1 MKVSLAV
8 LLLSSAL
15 AAQPASVEG
24 SVIDDTSGQ
33 PLAGAH
39 ISLLAGDFGNIKEAY
54 GAVSDRAGHFSI
66 AALPAGS
73 YIVLADRTGF
83 LQARK
88 ADDPILPTLHLKAGQ
103 QLAGFAVR
111 MAARAVIAGHV
122 VDEAGDPVPGVNVQA
137 SASPGDPPL
146 LLLRANLYTS
156 TDDRGQFR
164 LTGPPGKYYL
174 KATPASGSGDP
185 PEIRSDGSSE
195 VSYGPTYYPATAVPG
210 RAEAVEAAAGRDVSG
225 IEIRLVREQS
235 LSIGGTVTGA
245 GGAAAT
251 VWLHSTEHR
260 RAASTGPDGKFRFTR
275 LPAGTYRLFAQLPGK
290 TTLQSQTVDVK
301 LDGADENN
309 VQLVLSPGG
318 DLTGTLEM
326 GEGASAAKRVV
337 RLVPAGSA
345 AGAAGQIASDPVEND
360 GSFRM
365 STVTPGRY
373 SVSVAPMPDDA
384 YVRAV
389 LLDGVAAPDG
399 LLDFSSGTH
408 GSKIKVLMGRDAGQ
422 LSGRVL
428 DADGGPAPG
437 MTTWVLLSSNPAAL
451 GAEQSTRVSDGRY
464 SFRGLHPGRYRVVA
478 LDVLRFAGTLEA
490 GKEKDLLQRG
500 DEVEIR
506 EGDRLSKD
514 VKLTTKETGHDMQ
527 Q

>member
-1 MKVSLAV
+1 MKVCLAV
-8 LLLSSAL
+8 LLLSGAL
-15 AAQPASVEG
+15 AAQPASVDG
-24 SVIDDTSGQ
+24 SVVDDTGGQ
-33 PLAGAH
+33 PLAGVH

-54 GAVSDRAGHFSI
+54 GAISDRAGHFSI
-66 AALPAGS
+66 ASIPAGS

-111 MAARAVIAGHV
+111 MAARAVIAGRV

-185 PEIRSDGSSE
+185 PEVRSDGSSE
-195 VSYGPTYYPATAVPG
+195 VSYGPTYYPGTAVPG
-210 RAEAVEAAAGRDVSG
+210 RAEAVEAAAGRDVTG

-245 GGAAAT
+245 GGATAT

-260 RAASTGPDGKFRFTR
+260 RAASTGPGGKFRFTR
-275 LPAGTYRLFAQLPGK
+275 LPAGTYQLFAELPGK

-326 GEGASAAKRVV
+326 GGDAVAAKRVV
-337 RLVPAGSA
+337 RLAPVGLAS
-345 AGAAGQIASDPVEND
+345 GADGQIPSEPVESD

-365 STVTPGRY
+365 TIAVPPGRY
-373 SVSVAPMPDDA
+373 TVTVNPMPQDA

-399 LLDFSSGTH
+399 LLDFSSGAH
-408 GSKIKVLMGRDAGQ
+408 GSKIKVMMGRNGGQ
-422 LSGRVL
+422 ISGRVL
-428 DADGGPAPG
+428 DAEGGPAPG

-464 SFRGLHPGRYRVVA
+464 SFRGLHPGKYRVAA
-478 LDVLRFAGTLEA
+478 LDVLRFAGVLEA
-490 GKEKDLLQRG
+490 GQEKDLLDRG
-500 DEVEIR
+500 DEIEIK
-506 EGDRLSKD
+506 EGDRITKD
-514 VKLTTKETGHDMQ
+514 VKLTTKEAGHERL
-527 Q
+527 